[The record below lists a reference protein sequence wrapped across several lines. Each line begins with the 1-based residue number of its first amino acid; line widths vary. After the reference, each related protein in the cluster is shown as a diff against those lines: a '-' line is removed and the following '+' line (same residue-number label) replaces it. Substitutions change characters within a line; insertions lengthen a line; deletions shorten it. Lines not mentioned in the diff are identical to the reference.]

1 MKGEKSKII
10 LIYVLL
16 VIVLA
21 LIVALGYVVIT
32 STPKETESNVGHGT
46 TVDVNPYPNVSSQ
59 CIFSV
64 SLEEYNALT
73 YAGCE
78 GGYTRYDINNVV
90 LNGNPLTLSVIY
102 SDKGQPKAGFIV
114 NNRRVIQK
122 IDNVTLLKFG
132 IFVNKLFV
140 LDNNNN
146 QSNVVVINS
155 EGNTIYNLKNELEK
169 LKIKDNAFTQNGNNT
184 PINNTNLNPAS
195 FNFADG
201 VFTFATTFDACNNG
215 AAASGTN
222 YQVTYS
228 GEKFNKP
235 EATSPVACY

>member
-1 MKGEKSKII
+1 MKREKNKII

-132 IFVNKLFV
+132 IFDNKLFV

-169 LKIKDNAFTQNGNNT
+169 LKIKDNAFTQNGNTT

-201 VFTFATTFDACNNG
+201 VFTFATTSDACNNG

>member
-32 STPKETESNVGHGT
+32 STPKETESNVGHET

-90 LNGNPLTLSVIY
+90 LNGTPLTLSVIY

-132 IFVNKLFV
+132 VFDNKLFV
-140 LDNNNN
+140 LDTNNN
-146 QSNVVVINS
+146 QANVVVINS
-155 EGNTIYNLKNELEK
+155 EGKTIYNLKNELEK
-169 LKIKDNAFTQNGNNT
+169 LKIKDEVFTANGNNKEIT
-184 PINNTNLNPAS
+184 NTNLNPSS

-201 VFTFATTFDACNNG
+201 VFTFATTSDACNNG

>member
-32 STPKETESNVGHGT
+32 STPKETESNVGHET

-90 LNGNPLTLSVIY
+90 LNGTPLTLSVIY

-132 IFVNKLFV
+132 VFDNKLFV
-140 LDNNNN
+140 LDTNNN
-146 QSNVVVINS
+146 QANVVVINS

-201 VFTFATTFDACNNG
+201 VFTFATTSDACNNG

-228 GEKFNKP
+228 SEKFNKP

>member
-16 VIVLA
+16 AIVLF
-21 LIVALGYVVIT
+21 LIIALGYVVVNN
-32 STPKETESNVGHGT
+32 TPKQIEESIPNEVR
-46 TVDVNPYPNVSSQ
+46 VDVNPYPNVSQQ

-64 SLEEYNALT
+64 SLEQYNALT

-78 GGYTRYDINNVV
+78 GGYTRYDINDIV
-90 LNGNPLTLSVIY
+90 LNGNPLTVSVIY

-114 NNRRVIQK
+114 NNHRIIQK

-132 IFVNKLFV
+132 VFDNKLFV
-140 LDNNNN
+140 LDTNNN
-146 QSNVVVINS
+146 QANVVVVNS
-155 EGNTIYNLKNELEK
+155 KGNTIYNLKNELNK
-169 LKIKDNAFTQNGNNT
+169 LKIKDSAFTQNGNNK
-184 PINNTNLNPAS
+184 PITSANLNPAS
-195 FNFADG
+195 FNFAEG
-201 VFTFATTFDACNNG
+201 VFTFSTSSDACANG

-222 YQVTYS
+222 YQVTYN
-228 GEKFNKP
+228 GEKFSKP

>member
-46 TVDVNPYPNVSSQ
+46 TIDVNPYPNVSSQ

-114 NNRRVIQK
+114 NNRRIIQK

-132 IFVNKLFV
+132 IFDNKLFV
-140 LDNNNN
+140 LDTNNN

-155 EGNTIYNLKNELEK
+155 EGKTIYNLKNELEK
-169 LKIKDNAFTQNGNNT
+169 LKIKDKVFTANGNNEEIT
-184 PINNTNLNPAS
+184 NTNLNPAS

-201 VFTFATTFDACNNG
+201 VFTFATTSDACNNG

>member
-46 TVDVNPYPNVSSQ
+46 TIDVNPYPNVSSQ

-114 NNRRVIQK
+114 NNRRIIQK

-132 IFVNKLFV
+132 IFDNKLFV
-140 LDNNNN
+140 LDTNNN

-155 EGNTIYNLKNELEK
+155 EGKTIYNLKNELEK
-169 LKIKDNAFTQNGNNT
+169 LENEDKVFTANGNNEEIT
-184 PINNTNLNPAS
+184 NTNLNPAS

-201 VFTFATTFDACNNG
+201 VFTFATTSDACNNG

>member
-1 MKGEKSKII
+1 MKREKNKII

-32 STPKETESNVGHGT
+32 STPKETESNVGHET

-132 IFVNKLFV
+132 VFDNKLFV
-140 LDNNNN
+140 LDTNNN
-146 QSNVVVINS
+146 QANVVVINS

-201 VFTFATTFDACNNG
+201 VFTFATTSDACNNG
-215 AAASGTN
+215 AAASE
-222 YQVTYS
+222 QII
-228 GEKFNKP
+228 K
-235 EATSPVACY
+235 